1 MTKKS
6 TIKIVLAVFSLLL
19 TFLIVSNFI
28 WLNSRETLFY
38 KLQQYATYSE
48 EDWREHEEFE
58 AMLEDTVVSDSAE
71 IPTDVAVT
79 AADLYPV
86 NIDWI
91 PESEQAAEILRIQ
104 NANFEELT
112 VAPDAPSDVDA
123 QTALV
128 QFTEGRLTEVIINQK
143 LNIKIGTCYTNPN
156 TEGNYNCVSCMI
168 LLYNRDKKDW
178 QEAPDGDNF
187 MKNAYDFYQA
197 SEGDFWEAKDLTM
210 MIPYDYDLFKRYEL
224 K

>member
-1 MTKKS
+1 MTKIS
-6 TIKIVLAVFSLLL
+6 TIKIVLAVFALLL
-19 TFLIVSNFI
+19 TFLIASNFI
-28 WLNSRETLFY
+28 WLTPRETLFY

-48 EDWREHEEFE
+48 EDWRKHEEFE
-58 AMLEDTVVSDSAE
+58 AMLKDSVVNDSAE
-71 IPTDVAVT
+71 IPTDTAVT
-79 AADLYPV
+79 AVDLYPV
-86 NIDWI
+86 NINVFPDDEKYI
-91 PESEQAAEILRIQ
+91 
-104 NANFEELT
+104 EELKIRNARFEDL
-112 VAPDAPSDVDA
+112 VIAQHGPSDVDA

-128 QFTEGRLTEVIINQK
+128 RFTEGQLTDAIINQK

-156 TEGNYNCVSCMI
+156 TDGNYNCVSCMI

-197 SEGDFWEAKDLTM
+197 SEGDFWEAKDLSM
-210 MIPYDYDLFKRYEL
+210 MIPYDYELFEKYSL